1 MEFTDSE
8 VVLGKMGSPDSPNV
22 SDGISIPFVTIA
34 TLTHAQTQ
42 SLPQQACVATSFSR
56 PMPTFSLSP
65 FLSYSL
71 HSPDHMGQEIL
82 PGGADLL

>member
-34 TLTHAQTQ
+34 ALTHAPTQ
-42 SLPQQACVATSFSR
+42 SLPQQACVATSFSI
-56 PMPTFSLSP
+56 PMACLQPESLP
-65 FLSYSL
+65 L
-71 HSPDHMGQEIL
+71 L
-82 PGGADLL
+82 PLAFT